1 MGAEQPPRYVPV
13 SRIRAAMKAAQIDEQ
28 AGTAAEQES
37 PLVIRKLYPP
47 ASGSRA
53 EILAGSESEVAAR
66 IAAILSEKGV
76 VK

>member
-1 MGAEQPPRYVPV
+1 
-13 SRIRAAMKAAQIDEQ
+13 MKSTQFEEQ
-28 AGTAAEQES
+28 AAAAPGGES
-37 PLVIRKLYPP
+37 ALTIRKLYPP

-66 IAAILSEKGV
+66 IAAILAEKGV